1 MGLRRSGRLNV
12 MVATPLRTSYKS
24 SLYVA
29 GLGLAGSVDTVDML
43 GIMPK
48 PQIDGSFARHGL
60 QPGMS
65 VRYRHSMPNWV
76 RVLVGIALGLLG
88 PGGQIQPL
96 YATGKSQAV
105 AVMPFRDLSAGSRY
119 VGEAIRETV
128 TTDLKQLG
136 SLRVVERGNLD
147 KVLGEQNLQLQTQEP
162 DTATLVKIGKILGA
176 NLIVVGA
183 YQKVLPQVR
192 LTARFIKVET
202 SEIVGTAKVDGST
215 REFLRLQDR
224 VTAALLKSAGF
235 PVHAKQILDDS
246 TRRPDMSSLKTLE
259 LYGQAVV
266 ASDDN
271 ERRQYLTLA
280 VSEDKNFSYAVK
292 DLAELEKRIRVYQA
306 TSLQVHER
314 EIVLL
319 REKLKVLT
327 ARPEIEQTE
336 LLLIGR
342 LAQARRQN
350 DLVREAKAFLDG
362 LGPGVPITV
371 WVDGIVSQLIS
382 TLILLKR
389 WDDVLREGERFMER
403 APGSSVFNAV
413 KSMVQ
418 LAIQRKRAIEEGI
431 TKAQREVEN
440 LSPGARWDLCV
451 VANMYQRNEQFD
463 AASRLYRACM
473 QLGTKPKAEILSQLC
488 LGAFQQGNWA
498 ELRKD
503 LAAWMKEDETAAL
516 RFQNSYESAIPLD
529 D

>member
-1 MGLRRSGRLNV
+1 
-12 MVATPLRTSYKS
+12 
-24 SLYVA
+24 
-29 GLGLAGSVDTVDML
+29 
-43 GIMPK
+43 
-48 PQIDGSFARHGL
+48 
-60 QPGMS
+60 
-65 VRYRHSMPNWV
+65 MPNWV
-76 RVLVGIALGLLG
+76 RVLVGIALSLLG
-88 PGGQIQPL
+88 PRGQVQPL
-96 YATGKSQAV
+96 YAAGKTQAV

-147 KVLGEQNLQLQTQEP
+147 KVLGEQNIQLQSQEP

-235 PVHAKQILDDS
+235 PMHAKQLLDDS
-246 TRRPDMSSLKTLE
+246 VRRPDMGSLKTLE

-280 VSEDKNFSYAVK
+280 VAEDKNFSYAVK
-292 DLAELEKRIRVYQA
+292 DLAALEKRIRIYQA
-306 TSLQVHER
+306 TSLEVHQR
-314 EIVLL
+314 EIVVL
-319 REKLKVLT
+319 RDKLKVLT
-327 ARPEIEQTE
+327 NRPEIEQTE
-336 LLLIGR
+336 LLLVSR
-342 LAQARRQN
+342 LAQARRHN
-350 DLVREAKAFLDG
+350 ELVREAKAFLDG
-362 LGPGVPITV
+362 LGPGSTINA
-371 WVDGIVSQLIS
+371 WIDGIASQLIA

-389 WDDVLREGERFMER
+389 WDDVLREGESFMAR
-403 APGSSVFNAV
+403 APGSSMFAAV

-418 LAIQRKRAIEEGI
+418 LAIQRKRDIEAGVA
-431 TKAQREVEN
+431 KAQRDVEG
-440 LSPGARWDLCV
+440 LSPSARWDLCL
-451 VANMYQRNEQFD
+451 VANMYGRNEQYD
-463 AASRLYRACM
+463 AALRLYRACM
-473 QLGTKPKAEILSQLC
+473 QLGIKPKSEIFPSICQ
-488 LGAFQQGNWA
+488 GAFQQGNFV
-498 ELRKD
+498 ELRKT
-503 LAAWMKEDETAAL
+503 LAEWLKDDETAAL
-516 RFQNSYESAIPLD
+516 RFQNSYESSIPLD